1 MFIER
6 GFAWCKDS
14 GFNSMVTMQSW
25 MFLSSY
31 EAMREKLLQD
41 RTLSCMVHM
50 GNGVMGIAFGTAATV
65 MLNNHINNYAGSFSY
80 CENDDV
86 NEFGIPKQF
95 LYKMND

>member
-41 RTLSCMVHM
+41 RTYSWYGAYGKWGLRELLLVVQLCI
-50 GNGVMGIAFGTAATV
+50 VM
-65 MLNNHINNYAGSFSY
+65 S
-80 CENDDV
+80 
-86 NEFGIPKQF
+86 K
-95 LYKMND
+95 